1 MTGQNLSTP
10 LQGVRILD
18 LTTVVYGPFATRIL
32 AGMGAEVIKLEPPE
46 GDILRTI
53 GPMRNPGMGHL
64 FLHANEGKQSLALN
78 LKHAQGKQLAL
89 DLVKTC
95 DVFISNIRPQP
106 LVRLGLDAARLQALH
121 PRLIHVSCTGYGDDG
136 PYAGRPAYDDLIQGA
151 SGVGRIM
158 SQYLERDP
166 AYAPVTLA
174 DRVSGLHAVYAVTSA
189 LFARSQS
196 GQGQTVDV
204 TMFEAVSQ
212 FVLGDHMGGATF
224 IPPVGEVG
232 YPRLVSPS
240 RKPYRTQDGF
250 LCVLIYDDRQWADF
264 FAAVGTPERAKDP
277 MFINHTA
284 RSAHINTVYAEV
296 ARLMATRT
304 TAQWRELL
312 DRIDVPNMPAQ
323 SLEEL
328 VEDPHHWHNGFF
340 REVDHP
346 SEGRLRMMGSA
357 TRWNHRPMPALSPAP
372 RLGQHSREILRS
384 LGFGDAQL
392 DAWHRDGVWVGD

>member
-1 MTGQNLSTP
+1 MSKPTPSTP
-10 LQGVRILD
+10 LKGVRILD
-18 LTTVVYGPFATRIL
+18 LTSVVYGPFATRIL
-32 AGMGAEVIKLEPPE
+32 AGLGATVIKLEPPT
-46 GDILRTI
+46 GDILRAI

-64 FLHANEGKQSLALN
+64 FLHANEGKQSLALD
-78 LKHAQGKQLAL
+78 LKHAQGKRLAL
-89 DLVKTC
+89 ELVKTC

-106 LVRLGLDAARLQALH
+106 LVRLGLDAPSLHAVH
-121 PRLIHVSCTGYGDDG
+121 PRLVHVSCTGYGDEG

-151 SGVGRIM
+151 SGMGRIM
-158 SQYLERDP
+158 AQYLEGDP
-166 AYAPVTLA
+166 AYAPITLA

-189 LFARSQS
+189 LFARSQT
-196 GQGQTVDV
+196 GEGQTVDV

-224 IPPVGEVG
+224 MPSVGEVG

-264 FAAVGTPERAKDP
+264 FAALGTPERAQDP

-284 RSAHINTVYAEV
+284 RSAHIDQVYAEV
-296 ARLMATRT
+296 ARLMTTRT

-328 VEDPHHWHNGFF
+328 VDDPHHWQNSFF

-346 SEGRLRMMGSA
+346 SEGRLRMMGSP
-357 TRWNHRPMPALSPAP
+357 TRWNHSPLPGLSPAP

-384 LGFGDAQL
+384 LGVDDAQL
-392 DAWHRDGVWVGD
+392 DAWQREGVWVGE